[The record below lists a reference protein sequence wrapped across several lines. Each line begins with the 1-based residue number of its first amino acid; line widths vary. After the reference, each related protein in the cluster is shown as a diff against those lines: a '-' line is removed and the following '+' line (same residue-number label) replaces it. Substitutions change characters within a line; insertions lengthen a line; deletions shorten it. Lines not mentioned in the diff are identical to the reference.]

1 MDLLPQLWAWL
12 ADPNVAYL
20 LLVGGILAAVAAWS
34 IPGTGLAEGL
44 AVLMLGLA
52 LIGLLRL
59 PISAAGLLLILLGA
73 LLFLSELYF
82 QSGGYLGLSGAL
94 ALGLGG
100 MLLLPPGT
108 GKWIAPLILVGTT
121 LIAAVASFGLA
132 FLMRQLGRR
141 PPLQSPERLIGA
153 EGIAQTDLDPEGT
166 VWVRGETWTAR
177 SAEGRIAAGE
187 RVRVLAVHGLRLQVA
202 RMEQPSRPSS
212 VYAESS
218 HPPSGPAAVGG
229 GMAIL
234 LAVHWLGFLEFD
246 LSSGHLPVPADPSLA
261 IARQL
266 SEQLA
271 ARPVGEQAISTLPMA
286 LGWMALGLLL
296 ALLLLRL
303 RGSSGVLGDVMLGV
317 LMLAL
322 FFSLRLVW
330 ISLLGPLPPWGLPI
344 LVGIA
349 FGLMLGWRR
358 RPGWVALNG
367 MGLLICSAAA
377 VYLGYLWTPVATAA
391 LLFVMML
398 YDALAVYIFGHM
410 QRLAEWAIRERVPLM
425 FFIPLDFLSSRRK
438 SPALILG
445 FGDAVLPAVLTLS
458 ALRTHPTSWPAVGT
472 LLGILIGH
480 GILVRGF
487 LTRGKGHA
495 GLPFLAGGALL
506 GYGLGSVL
514 EMALG

>member
-1 MDLLPQLWAWL
+1 MDLLQQLWAWL

-100 MLLLPPGT
+100 MLLLPPGA
-108 GKWIAPLILVGTT
+108 GQRIAPVVLVGTT
-121 LIAAVASFGLA
+121 LMAAAASFGLA
-132 FLMRQLGRR
+132 FLVRQLGRR
-141 PPLQSPERLIGA
+141 PPLQTPERLIGA

-177 SAEGRIAAGE
+177 SVEGRIAAGE

-202 RMEQPSRPSS
+202 RMERASGPSS
-212 VYAESS
+212 TDIESS
-218 HPPSGPAAVGG
+218 HPPSGPAAMGG

-234 LAVHWLGFLEFD
+234 LAVHWLGFLESG
-246 LSSGHLPVPADPSLA
+246 LISGHPSPPADPSLA
-261 IARQL
+261 VARQL

-271 ARPVGEQAISTLPMA
+271 VRPAGEQAISTIPMA
-286 LGWMALGLLL
+286 LGWIALGLLL
-296 ALLLLRL
+296 VFLLLRL
-303 RGSSGVLGDVMLGV
+303 RSSQGILRAFMMAMLTLV
-317 LMLAL
+317 L
-322 FFSLRLVW
+322 FFSLRLLLV
-330 ISLLGPLPPWGLPI
+330 SLIGPIPPGILPI
-344 LVGIA
+344 LAGLA
-349 FGLMLGWRR
+349 FGLALWWRR

-377 VYLGYLWTPVATAA
+377 VYMGHLWTPIATVA
-391 LLFVMML
+391 LLVVMML
-398 YDALAVYIFGHM
+398 YDALAVYVSGHM
-410 QRLAEWAIRERVPLM
+410 QRLAEWAIRERMPLM
-425 FFIPLDFLSSRRK
+425 FLIPLSFPPSRSG
-438 SPALILG
+438 SPALALG

-458 ALRTHPTSWPAVGT
+458 ALRTHPTPWPAVGT

-487 LTRGKGHA
+487 LAKGKSHA
-495 GLPFLAGGALL
+495 GLPFLAGGALG
-506 GYGLGSVL
+506 GYGLGSLLERVL
-514 EMALG
+514 G

>member
-1 MDLLPQLWAWL
+1 MDLLQQLWAWL

-100 MLLLPPGT
+100 MLLLPPGA
-108 GKWIAPLILVGTT
+108 GQRIAPVVLVGTT
-121 LIAAVASFGLA
+121 LMAAAASFGLA
-132 FLMRQLGRR
+132 FLVRQLGRR
-141 PPLQSPERLIGA
+141 PPLQTPERLIGA
-153 EGIAQTDLDPEGT
+153 EGIARTDLDPEGT

-202 RMEQPSRPSS
+202 RVERPSG
-212 VYAESS
+212 SS
-218 HPPSGPAAVGG
+218 STEPSPPPSGPAAMGG

-234 LAVHWLGFLEFD
+234 LAVHWLGFLE
-246 LSSGHLPVPADPSLA
+246 SGLMAGHPSLPADPSLA
-261 IARQL
+261 VARQL

-271 ARPVGEQAISTLPMA
+271 VRTAGEQALSTVPMA
-286 LGWMALGLLL
+286 LGWIALGLLL
-296 ALLLLRL
+296 AFLLLRR
-303 RGSSGVLGDVMLGV
+303 RGSQGILRAFMRGT
-317 LMLAL
+317 LAL
-322 FFSLRLVW
+322 VLLFSLRL
-330 ISLLGPLPPWGLPI
+330 LLAALIGPIPRWALPI
-344 LVGIA
+344 LA
-349 FGLMLGWRR
+349 GLALGLVLGWRR
-358 RPGWVALNG
+358 RPGWVVWNG

-377 VYLGYLWTPVATAA
+377 VYLGHLWTPIATVA
-391 LLFVMML
+391 LLLVMIL
-398 YDALAVYIFGHM
+398 YDALAVYVFGHM

-425 FFIPLDFLSSRRK
+425 FLIPLNLPPSRSG
-438 SPALILG
+438 SPTLALG

-458 ALRTHPTSWPAVGT
+458 ALRTHPTPWPAVGT
-472 LLGILIGH
+472 LIGILIGH
-480 GILVRGF
+480 GMLVGGF
-487 LTRGKGHA
+487 LTKGKSHA
-495 GLPFLAGGALL
+495 GLPFLAGGALG
-506 GYGLGSVL
+506 GYGLGSGL
-514 EMALG
+514 ERILG